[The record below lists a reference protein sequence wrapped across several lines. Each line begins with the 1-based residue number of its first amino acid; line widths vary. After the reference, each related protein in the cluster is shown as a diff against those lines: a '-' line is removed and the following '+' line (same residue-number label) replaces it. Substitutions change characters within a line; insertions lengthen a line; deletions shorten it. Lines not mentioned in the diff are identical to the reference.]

1 MFQVQWIATVFFQRP
16 CWDMLRYVEIFPGP
30 AGRLPWRQQPGR
42 RLWFRRHW
50 HRATFVTH
58 NEGMTWNDLCFPGRF
73 CSFCIIWLVS
83 FKADEEHNKL
93 GTVYDTHEFTAWPTI
108 PGSMNSPSWG
118 TPCCNFYNSRFKAR
132 FVAAT
137 CRTASYC
144 IVWWCNMCNVV
155 KSWTSSIWRFWRWEK
170 EVGVEKLGIFRSPRC

>member
-1 MFQVQWIATVFFQRP
+1 MDCYGIFPASL
-16 CWDMLRYVEIFPGP
+16 LRYVEIFPGP

-58 NEGMTWNDLCFPGRF
+58 NEGMTWNDLCFPRP
-73 CSFCIIWLVS
+73 ILLTLYHLVS
-83 FKADEEHNKL
+83 FLQSRRRTLNWERFMTPISLPPDQPFLVPWTLPVEVLPAAIST
-93 GTVYDTHEFTAWPTI
+93 TV
-108 PGSMNSPSWG
+108 GSRLDL
-118 TPCCNFYNSRFKAR
+118 SRQLVELPR
-132 FVAAT
+132 
-137 CRTASYC
+137 

-170 EVGVEKLGIFRSPRC
+170 EVGVEKLGILRSPRC

>member
-16 CWDMLRYVEIFPGP
+16 CWDMLRSSLALQAVYPDGSNLGVGFGSGATGTVLRLSPTMREWHGTTYV
-30 AGRLPWRQQPGR
+30 
-42 RLWFRRHW
+42 
-50 HRATFVTH
+50 
-58 NEGMTWNDLCFPGRF
+58 FPGRF